1 MFHRSSSICHSLSL
15 IAVRTA
21 NKIERQQLQ
30 HQIRKYS
37 ACNKIFTFHR
47 EKRLEQI
54 DQLQTRKMSDYRE
67 EKDTMGIV
75 RVPADRL
82 YGAQTQRSRDNF
94 RIGAGQ
100 NWDVEQMP
108 KQIIHAFAVLKKACA
123 RVNHSYGELDE
134 KLAKAIQQACDDVI
148 DERLSIKDEFPLVIW
163 QTGSG
168 TQSNMN
174 CNEVIANRASEIL
187 GGKRGAER
195 LVHPNDHVNK
205 SQSSNDTYPTAMH
218 IAAAVE
224 VNKVL
229 LPALEKLH
237 QSLMAKQNEFA
248 KIIKIGRTHLQDATP
263 LTLGQEF
270 SGYSAQVQF
279 GIDRVKAALEPR
291 VYYLAIGG
299 TAVGTGLNTR
309 ESWDRDVCKQISEIT
324 GLNFRPAPNKFEALA
339 SHDAMVELSGSLNVL
354 ACSLNKIANDIRLL
368 ASGPRSG
375 IGELLLPE
383 LEPGSSIMPGKV
395 NPTQCEAMTM
405 VCAQVQGNH
414 VATTIGGTQGHF
426 ELNVFKPM
434 MAANVL
440 RSSRLL
446 ADASVSFTKN
456 CVDGIQANEKRIEQ
470 LMRDSL
476 MLVTALNPHIGYD
489 NAAKIAKTAHKE
501 GGNLKDTAIKL
512 GLLTAEQFDQWVRPE
527 NMIGPKK

>member
-37 ACNKIFTFHR
+37 AYNKIFAFHR

-94 RIGAGQ
+94 RIGAEQ

-123 RVNHSYGELDE
+123 RVNQSYGELDE

-187 GGKRGAER
+187 GQFVFSKNIA
-195 LVHPNDHVNK
+195 VNINKFFVFFQVVNVVPNVWYIQMIMLINHNH
-205 SQSSNDTYPTAMH
+205 QTILIQPLC
-218 IAAAVE
+218 I
-224 VNKVL
+224 L
-229 LPALEKLH
+229 LPLLK
-237 QSLMAKQNEFA
+237 S
-248 KIIKIGRTHLQDATP
+248 
-263 LTLGQEF
+263 
-270 SGYSAQVQF
+270 
-279 GIDRVKAALEPR
+279 
-291 VYYLAIGG
+291 
-299 TAVGTGLNTR
+299 
-309 ESWDRDVCKQISEIT
+309 
-324 GLNFRPAPNKFEALA
+324 
-339 SHDAMVELSGSLNVL
+339 
-354 ACSLNKIANDIRLL
+354 IRYCCLL
-368 ASGPRSG
+368 WKNY
-375 IGELLLPE
+375 I
-383 LEPGSSIMPGKV
+383 
-395 NPTQCEAMTM
+395 
-405 VCAQVQGNH
+405 NH
-414 VATTIGGTQGHF
+414 
-426 ELNVFKPM
+426 
-434 MAANVL
+434 
-440 RSSRLL
+440 
-446 ADASVSFTKN
+446 
-456 CVDGIQANEKRIEQ
+456 
-470 LMRDSL
+470 
-476 MLVTALNPHIGYD
+476 
-489 NAAKIAKTAHKE
+489 
-501 GGNLKDTAIKL
+501 
-512 GLLTAEQFDQWVRPE
+512 
-527 NMIGPKK
+527 